1 MTADIERHSESD
13 GRGLGPRVV
22 RLARQAGIHN
32 VGQLV
37 AAVIAGRLDVVRG
50 IGPRAI
56 LAVRAA
62 LADHGLDPLHTRDC
76 PIDCLGDVLGGRT
89 VTVLRAYGLPTLGHV
104 TDLAGTPHPDG
115 DRLLAVPQIAA
126 ATSARIRNVLRDWG
140 LLPPEPTP
148 IDPPG
153 AWAPSVME
161 RLGQLERQVAALLA
175 GKEGGA

>member
-1 MTADIERHSESD
+1 MTADIERHGD
-13 GRGLGPRVV
+13 GRGVGPRVV
-22 RLARQAGIHN
+22 SLARQAGIHN

-37 AAVIAGRLDVVRG
+37 AAVVAARLDVVRG

-140 LLPPEPTP
+140 LLPPTPEPAA
-148 IDPPG
+148 PG
-153 AWAPSVME
+153 ALAPSVLE

-175 GKEGGA
+175 AKEGGA